1 MWLINIPFHISQSKE
16 RGGDK
21 LSLSVIIKS
30 NLYLS
35 GPALGLNYFVLEP
48 LRQNL
53 EIVSLFLYYTYLQNK
68 RMRRCGVAPPP
79 PIIFERLKLP
89 QQIIYRRKEN
99 LSESP
104 NHQKYWENI
113 LVSRFYEQFSRN
125 RRNLGHFRKFEK
137 ISNSQN
143 MNILYIILK
152 HVIWR
157 FQIYN
162 LFREIFKFREDKSNN
177 VFREIRKCF
186 RKTAKFE
193 FFAKQIIYLESPD
206 HPLQNDI

>member
-1 MWLINIPFHISQSKE
+1 M
-16 RGGDK
+16 
-21 LSLSVIIKS
+21 
-30 NLYLS
+30 
-35 GPALGLNYFVLEP
+35 
-48 LRQNL
+48 
-53 EIVSLFLYYTYLQNK
+53 YTYLQNK
-68 RMRRCGVAPPP
+68 RMRRCGVAPP

-137 ISNSQN
+137 ISYSQN
-143 MNILYIILK
+143 MNILCIILK

-206 HPLQNDI
+206 HSLQNDI

>member
-1 MWLINIPFHISQSKE
+1 MGGPPRTAASFYSENMCTHIYRIKKS
-16 RGGDK
+16 GGA
-21 LSLSVIIKS
+21 
-30 NLYLS
+30 
-35 GPALGLNYFVLEP
+35 GW
-48 LRQNL
+48 
-53 EIVSLFLYYTYLQNK
+53 
-68 RMRRCGVAPPP
+68 PPP

-104 NHQKYWENI
+104 NHQKY
-113 LVSRFYEQFSRN
+113 Y

-162 LFREIFKFREDKSNN
+162 LFREICKFREDKSNN

-193 FFAKQIIYLESPD
+193 FFKGYEQAKLSFQVISIDARKGVWVSAIFSFKTLLGYGLLLKRYINS
-206 HPLQNDI
+206 N